1 MKTIYSFLALL
12 TMVAVVS
19 CSEKKNT
26 VTKAPVRV
34 KVEHPLAAQRSS
46 ATYVGV
52 VEEHEATAVSF
63 TSMGV
68 VKRVLVSEGQHVSR
82 GQLLA
87 EIDDTQARNLLQ
99 GAEAAMTQANDAYER
114 YSQLHDAGSLPEV
127 QWVEIQSKVAQARS
141 QLAVAK
147 KNLSDCRLTAPVS
160 GIIGRK
166 MVSAGETALPSQAV
180 VTILDIS
187 SVKVK
192 VSVPEGEISAIS
204 EHTPSTI
211 TVEAA
216 SISLPGGKIEKGV
229 VADVMT
235 HTYDLRINVPN
246 PSRRLLPG
254 MVASVSLAM
263 EPGQMAGQLLLPV
276 TAVQSRSDGHLFV
289 WIVSDD
295 GKAHRTAVTIG
306 PAEGN
311 RVVITSGLDSS
322 QSVVTDG
329 YQKLSEGVKVEA
341 YE

>member
-1 MKTIYSFLALL
+1 M
-12 TMVAVVS
+12 
-19 CSEKKNT
+19 
-26 VTKAPVRV
+26 
-34 KVEHPLAAQRSS
+34 
-46 ATYVGV
+46 
-52 VEEHEATAVSF
+52 
-63 TSMGV
+63 
-68 VKRVLVSEGQHVSR
+68 
-82 GQLLA
+82 
-87 EIDDTQARNLLQ
+87 
-99 GAEAAMTQANDAYER
+99 
-114 YSQLHDAGSLPEV
+114 
-127 QWVEIQSKVAQARS
+127 
-141 QLAVAK
+141 
-147 KNLSDCRLTAPVS
+147 
-160 GIIGRK
+160 
-166 MVSAGETALPSQAV
+166 
-180 VTILDIS
+180 
-187 SVKVK
+187 
-192 VSVPEGEISAIS
+192 PEGEISAIG

-254 MVASVSLAM
+254 MVASVCLAM

-289 WIVSDD
+289 WIVSDE

-306 PAEGN
+306 PVEGN